1 MELFFS
7 NWYPGPILLSS
18 FLISPSYYIL
28 AFILTTYFHSS
39 KFHNVTRAYGSYL
52 LNIETGPCFF
62 SSSFVIEEN
71 WFLSFFLFISF
82 FFPNDSFKEFF
93 KTNGLPL
100 FLTVVL
106 FPRDTNNTSYYV
118 SVILSSNKLFQS
130 SRNSLSQSS
139 IVRIHTPLF
148 TIPF

>member
-28 AFILTTYFHSS
+28 AFILTTFHSS

-100 FLTVVL
+100 FLTVIL

>member
-28 AFILTTYFHSS
+28 AFILTTFHSS